1 MHCCK
6 AESIEANQ
14 YRFSRRDV
22 REYIGWTD
30 FQIKKHVSRLQEME
44 YVLIHR
50 GGRGQSFVY
59 ELLYQGEGDN
69 GDSFL
74 LGLSSMDNLTYD
86 DQKKPLN
93 ENNEPPSRPQG
104 AGNKPQSS
112 TSKKAIK
119 LDVAIDAKGS
129 DEKAAKSTVPHT
141 KNQASYRN
149 GNSPL
154 VA

>member
-1 MHCCK
+1 M
-6 AESIEANQ
+6 
-14 YRFSRRDV
+14 
-22 REYIGWTD
+22 
-30 FQIKKHVSRLQEME
+30 SRLQEME

-69 GDSFL
+69 GDTFL

-86 DQKKPLN
+86 EQKKPLN

-104 AGNKPQSS
+104 AANKPQGS
-112 TSKKAIK
+112 TSKKAVK
-119 LDVAIDAKGS
+119 LDIAIDTADGVK
-129 DEKAAKSTVPHT
+129 KAAK
-141 KNQASYRN
+141 KNTPVLNGSASYRSDSSN
-149 GNSPL
+149 L

>member
-1 MHCCK
+1 
-6 AESIEANQ
+6 
-14 YRFSRRDV
+14 
-22 REYIGWTD
+22 
-30 FQIKKHVSRLQEME
+30 
-44 YVLIHR
+44 VLIHR

-69 GDSFL
+69 GDTFL

-104 AGNKPQSS
+104 VANKPQSS
-112 TSKKAIK
+112 GKKKAVK
-119 LDVAIDAKGS
+119 LDVSMDTEESIK
-129 DEKAAKSTVPHT
+129 KAAKRNTPVL
-141 KNQASYRN
+141 NGNASHRN

-154 VA
+154 AV